1 MNAIIIRSA
10 KPEDAAEIQRIYGY
24 YVENTAISFEYDIPS
39 VAEMER
45 RITETLK
52 EFPYLVAE
60 SEGRIV
66 GYAYAGKFHTR
77 AAYRYSA
84 ELSVYVDKDMRGHG
98 LGKKLYG
105 EIEELLKEKKIV
117 RLYAG
122 IAATD
127 NEDAFLTDASLKF
140 HNAMGYKQVARFHKC
155 GYKFN
160 RWYDL
165 IYTEKEIGDC
175 F

>member
-1 MNAIIIRSA
+1 M
-10 KPEDAAEIQRIYGY
+10 
-24 YVENTAISFEYDIPS
+24 
-39 VAEMER
+39 
-45 RITETLK
+45 
-52 EFPYLVAE
+52 
-60 SEGRIV
+60 
-66 GYAYAGKFHTR
+66 
-77 AAYRYSA
+77 
-84 ELSVYVDKDMRGHG
+84 SVYVDKDMRGHG